1 MFHLESSYPLSSIF
15 LSAKQSRARHGFKQQ
30 RVVNLIRPSL
40 LIISSDDDICSSD
53 NVKDKPSIRP
63 PVCISTALKRAP
75 DLRKIDRLVAE
86 MRDAFGTIPCFLPSK
101 ILHAISQS
109 ARSSCLTKRCSG
121 DAWASVFSQVFQIQ
135 EKYFHLHHHISSS
148 VGALLCSIERI
159 DSIFCCR
166 DAHGT
171 ATRYSRIFR
180 VFVRMESRDS
190 HVQRGG
196 LIWSA
201 SHSTN

>member
-1 MFHLESSYPLSSIF
+1 MRPWGCVQSISTSKDHLPERRFNDTMFHLESSYPLSSIF

-109 ARSSCLTKRCSG
+109 ARSSCLTLLRRR
-121 DAWASVFSQVFQIQ
+121 
-135 EKYFHLHHHISSS
+135 
-148 VGALLCSIERI
+148 VGVCL
-159 DSIFCCR
+159 
-166 DAHGT
+166 
-171 ATRYSRIFR
+171 
-180 VFVRMESRDS
+180 
-190 HVQRGG
+190 
-196 LIWSA
+196 
-201 SHSTN
+201 